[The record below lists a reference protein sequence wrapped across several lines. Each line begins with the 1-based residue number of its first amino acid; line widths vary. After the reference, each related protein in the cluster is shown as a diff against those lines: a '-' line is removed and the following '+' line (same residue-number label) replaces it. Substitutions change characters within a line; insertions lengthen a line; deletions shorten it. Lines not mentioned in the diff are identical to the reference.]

1 MFNILY
7 VICMF
12 SVSKFVLFLL
22 CHCFGRYSSSV
33 RTLALDHR
41 NDVLSNIVAIIC
53 GYLGKVCGKN
63 TSCSTHLTFFSCA
76 CFSLPWLSLQILY
89 VTLQGFF
96 LVFSGTE
103 FRLLSQWNLGDFFPI
118 LKKNPNL
125 EKKKTIFFFFRIH
138 SVIKFTS

>member
-1 MFNILY
+1 
-7 VICMF
+7 MF

-53 GYLGKVCGKN
+53 GYLGKVCGKI
-63 TSCSTHLTFFSCA
+63 TYCITHLTFFSCA
-76 CFSLPWLSLQILY
+76 CFFTILV
-89 VTLQGFF
+89 VTTNFICYTAGILF

-103 FRLLSQWNLGDFFPI
+103 FRLLSKWNLGYFFPI
-118 LKKNPNL
+118 LKKKSQSL
-125 EKKKTIFFFFRIH
+125 KKNIFFRIH
-138 SVIKFTS
+138 SVIIFISYINNSDCEY